1 MSHHE
6 KHVIHVVKC
15 FSLLL
20 KGAGIT
26 KIRTKFSAFTFHELF
41 SLYPSP
47 ISQSYQILGTQDDAC
62 QMPRQVQG
70 VHFSSLLEEFQ
81 DYPAVVMC

>member
-26 KIRTKFSAFTFHELF
+26 KIRTKFSAFTFRELF

-47 ISQSYQILGTQDDAC
+47 ISQSYQILGTQDDTW
-62 QMPRQVQG
+62 QVQG

-81 DYPAVVMC
+81 DHPAVVMC